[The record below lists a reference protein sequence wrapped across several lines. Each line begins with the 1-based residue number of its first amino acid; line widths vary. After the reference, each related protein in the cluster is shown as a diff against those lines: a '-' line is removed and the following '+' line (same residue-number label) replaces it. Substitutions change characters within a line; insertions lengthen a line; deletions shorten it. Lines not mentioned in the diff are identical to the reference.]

1 MVEERVT
8 KIVNNITKS
17 EMELN
22 REDLINLWKRN
33 NGVPI
38 KKVKVKKLKQYKVV
52 IIKKKVV
59 KKKSKRKK
67 NG

>member
-17 EMELN
+17 EMEEN

-38 KKVKVKKLKQYKVV
+38 KKVKVKLLKTYKVV
-52 IIKKKVV
+52 IV

-67 NG
+67 